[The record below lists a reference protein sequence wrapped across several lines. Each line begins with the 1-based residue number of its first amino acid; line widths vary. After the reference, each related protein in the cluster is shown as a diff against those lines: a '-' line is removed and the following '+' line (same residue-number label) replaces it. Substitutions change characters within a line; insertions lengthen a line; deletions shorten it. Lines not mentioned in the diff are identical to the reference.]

1 MVAMDVA
8 FYDLSYEQRA
18 LNLVNA
24 NACDAAQVYATLAI
38 AQELA
43 RIRMNMPYNG

>member
-18 LNLVNA
+18 LNLVKA
-24 NACDAAQVYATLAI
+24 DVCDAAQVYAMLAI

-43 RIRMNMPYNG
+43 RIRMSMPYNG